1 LHSFAADTTGKRE
14 REKEERLWGRRYR
27 KGNDVQC
34 SYRWQR
40 KEMLYS
46 VHTDGKERKGCTNNV
61 HGDSGAKVSERKDV
75 QTVFVKHCSSYR
87 LIITNFELFYFGSRR
102 LTQITKAIEKE
113 RKKKEEKKKL
123 IDISAMCSS
132 GP

>member
-1 LHSFAADTTGKRE
+1 
-14 REKEERLWGRRYR
+14 
-27 KGNDVQC
+27 
-34 SYRWQR
+34 
-40 KEMLYS
+40 MLYS

-75 QTVFVKHCSSYR
+75 QTVFVHSDVFYLCSSYR

-113 RKKKEEKKKL
+113 RKKEEKKKL

-132 GP
+132 DP